1 MAQPQQRPQ
10 LDPAQAAKL
19 FFNPGGPLDPP
30 PPDQQNPPNPQQQNV
45 QPPAATSA
53 PQQTPQQD
61 PQQAPQTPS
70 FSQPS
75 SGPMSRADFFQQNP
89 HASDAFMP
97 ARPAGDF
104 DNSNHPKLRGALA
117 SAFAG
122 LAELGGQMNYHPGQG
137 MQFVNRWADQNQ
149 AQRTYD
155 ANVGRY
161 KAEAENQAY
170 GNYQNE
176 AEKSAQTAET
186 QTRTNLM
193 GQNIPLQEQ
202 AQKLHDS
209 LLQRWQSA
217 ADESPEAFQQYAG
230 TQLAAAPA
238 PIRRMVAPLLGDITK
253 LPQHPPM
260 FKAGQGGAVEP
271 MVYKNRTYG
280 LTPTPGEPP
289 EVTSSRDQF
298 IRSQQTSEAGK
309 VDPIIQEQL
318 GAPPVGNPEAM
329 KEYGKKAEAIKTR
342 MSAAPKLIVQNA
354 QNGPLGGNMQIPQGA
369 TGEAALANVDHATA
383 AGVRMI
389 GDGKADFSTFT
400 SRMPAAAKMNLA
412 ALVHAYNPDFDQNTF
427 TVRKGVESSFASGDY
442 SKNVTALNTA
452 IAHMKIF
459 SDLADALHNGD
470 AQLINKVGN
479 SLAAQTGGAAPTNF
493 AMARDAFSGEVGKA
507 FAGANVAEGDRKQV
521 AEAINSAESP
531 EQLKGAAQT
540 AAQLLNGKL
549 ESLKKTY
556 ESGLDNKPAFG
567 GGGSQQEQLPPQAA
581 ASLKEGHETTFGN
594 GQVWTLRNGK
604 AERIK

>member
-1 MAQPQQRPQ
+1 MPQFLPQQNPP
-10 LDPAQAAKL
+10 LDPLAAAKL

-30 PPDQQNPPNPQQQNV
+30 PPDQNPQQQNM

-53 PQQTPQQD
+53 PQPQQSA
-61 PQQAPQTPS
+61 APQNPS

-75 SGPMSRADFFQQNP
+75 SGPMSRDQFFQQNP
-89 HASDAFMP
+89 HAADAYMP
-97 ARPAGDF
+97 ARPVGDF

-117 SAFAG
+117 AAFAG

-155 ANVGRY
+155 ANRGRY
-161 KAEAENQAY
+161 QAEAGNQAY
-170 GNYQNE
+170 GNYLGE
-176 AEKSAQTAET
+176 AEKSAQTRLTGAQADIT
-186 QTRTNLM
+186 
-193 GQNIPLQEQ
+193 GQNLPAQEQ

-209 LLQRWQSA
+209 LVQRWQSA
-217 ADESPEAFQQYAG
+217 VDESPEAFQQYAG
-230 TQLAAAPA
+230 TQLAAAPTQ
-238 PIRRMVAPLLGDITK
+238 IRRMVSPLLGDITK

-260 FKAGQGGAVEP
+260 FKAGSGGAVEP
-271 MVYKNRTYG
+271 MVYRNKTYG

-289 EVTSSRDQF
+289 EVTSSRDQY

-318 GAPPVGNPEAM
+318 GPPPVGNAEAM
-329 KEYGKKAEAIKTR
+329 KEYGKKAEQIKTR

-354 QNGPLGGNMQIPQGA
+354 QNGPLGGNVQIPQGV

-400 SRMPAAAKMNLA
+400 SRMPPAAKMNLA

-452 IAHMKIF
+452 LEHMKIF

-479 SLAAQTGGAAPTNF
+479 SLAAQTGGSAPTNF

-540 AAQLLNGKL
+540 ATRLLQGKL
-549 ESLKKTY
+549 KALRDTY
-556 ESGLDNKPAFG
+556 EAGQQNKPAFG
-567 GGGSQQEQLPPQAA
+567 GEAGGQQEQLPPQAA

-604 AERIK
+604 AERVK